1 MKPYLFLFS
10 CILAMLMAACTD
22 TGKPGAATPKT
33 DPDSGAKQTDNRPV
47 VRLHGAYATSN
58 AGSNYRLQNLFD
70 ADSTTG
76 WRTRNGAGP
85 DEGVM
90 LYFAEPSTIQFIQLR
105 PLAGSADVPV
115 TVYENGKS
123 GPKGNLGQKI
133 TLSGQPLRSL
143 YLRFGSPQSAN
154 TTKRT
159 EADMKLAVE
168 TFPENGF
175 VGLQHLQLF
184 DAQGAELRIVAP
196 LRIEGDARATS
207 TLSPQ
212 SAYGV
217 KNLFDARK
225 EFVWVEGNAANDG
238 KGESIQ
244 FNFREKVTI
253 TALQIRNGY
262 QRSDEH
268 FQANARLKAFSF
280 GAAGATAST
289 YALQDQQ
296 DPQMIG
302 LQTPLEGQSFQL
314 TIESAFPGKKYKDLA
329 LSDLVFFNGQDAFV
343 VESGATENTSVA
355 KLGDSPLNALLDR
368 RIANQVSLPD
378 LNIDQSFILRSD
390 GTFVFY
396 RNEKWIDGVDS
407 EQLADGNW
415 EILSADANKAQV
427 KIFGKM
433 TDLSRYEE
441 YYKGTVNNQFTRIFK
456 DVLTIDGKMI
466 KGKDFMQPVY
476 IH

>member
-1 MKPYLFLFS
+1 
-10 CILAMLMAACTD
+10 
-22 TGKPGAATPKT
+22 
-33 DPDSGAKQTDNRPV
+33 
-47 VRLHGAYATSN
+47 
-58 AGSNYRLQNLFD
+58 
-70 ADSTTG
+70 
-76 WRTRNGAGP
+76 
-85 DEGVM
+85 
-90 LYFAEPSTIQFIQLR
+90 
-105 PLAGSADVPV
+105 
-115 TVYENGKS
+115 
-123 GPKGNLGQKI
+123 
-133 TLSGQPLRSL
+133 
-143 YLRFGSPQSAN
+143 
-154 TTKRT
+154 
-159 EADMKLAVE
+159 
-168 TFPENGF
+168 
-175 VGLQHLQLF
+175 
-184 DAQGAELRIVAP
+184 
-196 LRIEGDARATS
+196 
-207 TLSPQ
+207 
-212 SAYGV
+212 
-217 KNLFDARK
+217 
-225 EFVWVEGNAANDG
+225 
-238 KGESIQ
+238 
-244 FNFREKVTI
+244 
-253 TALQIRNGY
+253 
-262 QRSDEH
+262 
-268 FQANARLKAFSF
+268 
-280 GAAGATAST
+280 
-289 YALQDQQ
+289 
-296 DPQMIG
+296 MIG

-368 RIANQVSLPD
+368 RIANQVSMPD